1 LALHRKN
8 PAIAAIVKTA
18 RANMTAGARWWRP
31 MKYPGL
37 AITVYNGV
45 PSPVSARPVV
55 PNDHQGSARDRLGGQ
70 MQDDLWTRP
79 VRPYQRAAADV

>member
-18 RANMTAGARWWRP
+18 RANMTAGARWWRA

-37 AITVYNGV
+37 AITVY
-45 PSPVSARPVV
+45 SSMA
-55 PNDHQGSARDRLGGQ
+55 S
-70 MQDDLWTRP
+70 W
-79 VRPYQRAAADV
+79 